1 MIALL
6 IFVENVLV
14 VAAQLALRRGAVRLE
29 HVPLAPSIFLE
40 PFRNPYVLSGLL
52 LHGLSFFLYVFILSR
67 LRLNVLY
74 PVATGLSIL
83 SITILSVVLFGERLS
98 APQSL
103 GIGAIAGGIALV
115 FTT

>member
-1 MIALL
+1 MIPVLILLENALA
-6 IFVENVLV
+6 

-29 HVPLAPSIFLE
+29 HAPLAPSIFLE
-40 PFRNPYVLSGLL
+40 PFRNPYILSGLL
-52 LHGLSFFLYVFILSR
+52 LHGLSFFLYIFVLSR

-74 PVATGLSIL
+74 PVVTGLSIL
-83 SITILSVVLFGERLS
+83 SLTILSVVLFGERLS
-98 APQSL
+98 APQAL

>member
-1 MIALL
+1 
-6 IFVENVLV
+6 
-14 VAAQLALRRGAVRLE
+14 
-29 HVPLAPSIFLE
+29 
-40 PFRNPYVLSGLL
+40 
-52 LHGLSFFLYVFILSR
+52 LSR

>member
-29 HVPLAPSIFLE
+29 HAPLAPSIFLE

-52 LHGLSFFLYVFILSR
+52 LHGLSFFLYIFVLSR

-74 PVATGLSIL
+74 PIATGLSIL
-83 SITILSVVLFGERLS
+83 SITILSVVLLGEPLN
-98 APQSL
+98 AAQAV

-115 FTT
+115 FTS